1 MRKYMKTVLNDFVV
15 GTTVV
20 YTDTGNNDSLGSAD
34 KIAMHVVID
43 QVSGTSPTLTLA
55 LEHSCDGRN
64 WVAKNVAGADI
75 IGQTLSA
82 STTNSFFASDAG
94 TTPFMGFVRIRV
106 ALGGTSPVAH
116 VKVHLTGRDDA

>member
-15 GTTVV
+15 GTTAV
-20 YTDTGNNDSLGSAD
+20 YTDTSYNDALGSVD
-34 KIAMHVVID
+34 KIALHVVID

-64 WVAKNVAGADI
+64 WVAKNISGADI
-75 IGQTLSA
+75 SGQALLATA
-82 STTNSFFASDAG
+82 TNSFFASDAG
-94 TTPFMGFVRIRV
+94 TVPFMGFVRIRV